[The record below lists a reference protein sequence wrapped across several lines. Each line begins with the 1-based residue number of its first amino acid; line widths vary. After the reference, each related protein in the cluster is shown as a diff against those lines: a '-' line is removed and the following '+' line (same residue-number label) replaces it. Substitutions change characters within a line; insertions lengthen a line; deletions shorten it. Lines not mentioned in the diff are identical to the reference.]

1 MFTEEEVTEFKKDLL
16 KSYSPRRTRTLLDWK
31 QTRGDGSRLY
41 AVITGNNVV
50 HSNLL
55 PKIINASKGV
65 ITETLKIEKF
75 ALLMGGS
82 DIQAPHYDGRG
93 VGKGVSV
100 IFATDDNTHLCI
112 FNPKSVKDKG
122 NGKQSIEYRKVS
134 IPKGRAI
141 FFNSFLCLHGGFKY
155 EEKYERSSCLKGNR
169 HLRIFARFTDPST
182 MNDFNDFNLFP
193 DVDEYIEVG

>member
-1 MFTEEEVTEFKKDLL
+1 MFTEEEVTKFKKNLL
-16 KSYSPRRTRTLLDWK
+16 ESYSPRQTRTLLDWK

-100 IFATDDNTHLCI
+100 IFATDDNTFLCI
-112 FNPKSVKDKG
+112 FNPNSVKDIG

-155 EEKYERSSCLKGNR
+155 GDR

>member
-1 MFTEEEVTEFKKDLL
+1 MFKEEEVTDFKKKLL
-16 KSYSPRRTRTLLDWK
+16 ESCRIKDNRTLLSWK
-31 QTRGDGSRLY
+31 QTFGDGSRIY

-50 HSNLL
+50 HSDLL

-75 ALLMGGS
+75 AILMGGS

-93 VGKGVSV
+93 EGKGVSV
-100 IFATDDNTHLCI
+100 IFAIDDDTYLCI
-112 FNPKSVKDKG
+112 FDPGSVKDKG
-122 NGKQSIEYRKVS
+122 DGKQSIEYRKVF

-155 EEKYERSSCLKGNR
+155 EEEYDSSTCLDGAR

-193 DVDEYIEVG
+193 DVDEYIQVT